1 MSQTKIESIFHP
13 SDFSEASEIAFV
25 HALRFALAS
34 GATLNMLHVDPEHD
48 ADWSD
53 FPGVRTTLERWG
65 LLPEGSPRSAVVQLG
80 IDVVKVMASSNSPV
94 RACLDYLNNHPADL
108 IVLAVHQREGRM
120 RWLEKRVG
128 EPIAQRGGDMTLFIP
143 HGVQGFVSREDG
155 SVSLRHIL
163 IPVAEKPGAQ
173 PAVDAVARAIQAL
186 QLASGAV
193 TLLHVGSASEAP
205 SLRTPDDSGWVWSPM
220 TKEGEPSEVILQT
233 ADAMNADLI
242 VMTTE
247 GPHGFLDALRGSTSQ
262 QVLSKSRCPVASL
275 PTSRS

>member
-1 MSQTKIESIFHP
+1 
-13 SDFSEASEIAFV
+13 
-25 HALRFALAS
+25 
-34 GATLNMLHVDPEHD
+34 
-48 ADWSD
+48 
-53 FPGVRTTLERWG
+53 
-65 LLPEGSPRSAVVQLG
+65 
-80 IDVVKVMASSNSPV
+80 MASSNSPV

-128 EPIAQRGGDMTLFIP
+128 EPIAQRAGDMTLFIP

-155 SVSLRHIL
+155 SVSLRRIL